1 MNSIAEIN
9 PSIAE
14 SVEQA
19 EAIRTSMQMKLD
31 EMRRA
36 YHKAPNPSLAERKE
50 HLKQLKR
57 MIGDNVDAISRA
69 ISLDYGHRS
78 EHETMFAEFIGTG
91 GSIDDI
97 LKNLKSCLLYTSD
110 AADE

>member
-36 YHKAPNPSLAERKE
+36 YQKAPNPSLAERKE
-50 HLKQLKR
+50 HLKQLK
-57 MIGDNVDAISRA
+57 G
-69 ISLDYGHRS
+69 
-78 EHETMFAEFIGTG
+78 
-91 GSIDDI
+91 
-97 LKNLKSCLLYTSD
+97 
-110 AADE
+110 

>member
-1 MNSIAEIN
+1 MNSIAEIT

-50 HLKQLKR
+50 HLKKLKR
-57 MIGDNVDAISRA
+57 MIGDNVDAISHSITVTDRNTKPCSPSSSVPA
-69 ISLDYGHRS
+69 EALTTSL
-78 EHETMFAEFIGTG
+78 
-91 GSIDDI
+91 
-97 LKNLKSCLLYTSD
+97 KTSSHG
-110 AADE
+110 

>member
-1 MNSIAEIN
+1 MKSPLHWRPHGVTVFGYINNNEAIMNSIAEIN

-36 YHKAPNPSLAERKE
+36 YHKAPNPSLAER
-50 HLKQLKR
+50 
-57 MIGDNVDAISRA
+57 
-69 ISLDYGHRS
+69 
-78 EHETMFAEFIGTG
+78 
-91 GSIDDI
+91 
-97 LKNLKSCLLYTSD
+97 
-110 AADE
+110 